1 MCQFSGLAILADLKG
16 CPIRR
21 RTDRS
26 FIAAPRSFSQLF
38 ASFIAIT
45 CQGIHHTPFPTLT
58 RMICTPASSLNELA
72 IVRHTESLLDLLLN
86 KSIIICY
93 VITLANTSK
102 NSS

>member
-1 MCQFSGLAILADLKG
+1 
-16 CPIRR
+16 
-21 RTDRS
+21 
-26 FIAAPRSFSQLF
+26 
-38 ASFIAIT
+38 
-45 CQGIHHTPFPTLT
+45 
-58 RMICTPASSLNELA
+58 MICTPASSLNELA